1 MFGLFKK
8 SGPKKASI
16 NSGQHE
22 VTVEPN
28 QNLLDAALKSGVNFP
43 HDCRVGSCG
52 SCTCK
57 LTKGKIK
64 KLTDFSYVL
73 TLDQLNDGMILAC
86 QSRLKTD
93 VNIEVNIDES
103 AKKTPVESFTGK
115 VKSKKL
121 LTYDIVE
128 LTIELENLNHNGL
141 AGQYAEVFVDTVGS
155 ARSYSFAKAPKNE
168 LENELTFYIRKVPEG
183 KFTGWLFDSDCVGQK
198 ITINTPFGSFYYRDK
213 SSPMICIAGGSGMSA
228 VKAILEQAAIDQVKR
243 NALFLFG
250 ARTQKDLY
258 GQEEMNK
265 IKEAWNP
272 DYSFEFANVLNM
284 EPEDSDWNGPR
295 GMVTEHLKLGYVD
308 TGKINISECQGY
320 LCGPPPMI
328 DAAIEVLTNEG
339 MDENEIFF
347 DKFLD
352 SGSK

>member
-28 QNLLDAALKSGVNFP
+28 QNLLDAALKAGINFP

-115 VKSKKL
+115 VKSEKL

-128 LTIELENLNHNGL
+128 LTIELEN
-141 AGQYAEVFVDTVGS
+141 S
-155 ARSYSFAKAPKNE
+155 K
-168 LENELTFYIRKVPEG
+168 
-183 KFTGWLFDSDCVGQK
+183 
-198 ITINTPFGSFYYRDK
+198 
-213 SSPMICIAGGSGMSA
+213 
-228 VKAILEQAAIDQVKR
+228 
-243 NALFLFG
+243 
-250 ARTQKDLY
+250 
-258 GQEEMNK
+258 
-265 IKEAWNP
+265 
-272 DYSFEFANVLNM
+272 
-284 EPEDSDWNGPR
+284 
-295 GMVTEHLKLGYVD
+295 
-308 TGKINISECQGY
+308 
-320 LCGPPPMI
+320 
-328 DAAIEVLTNEG
+328 TNENILRQARY
-339 MDENEIFF
+339 EAFF
-347 DKFLD
+347 SCLKKGDVLCTAHHQDDHIETILFRILR
-352 SGSK
+352 GTVLG